1 MDNSQ
6 SSTQKI
12 RTYTVTFY
20 RHVSTDSIGKNFVIF
35 VHKFLPNESLGIMS
49 IIGKLPFKK
58 HMQKDEI
65 DIAYS
70 FKSTYRLI
78 REKLVEKN

>member
-1 MDNSQ
+1 MN
-6 SSTQKI
+6 
-12 RTYTVTFY
+12 
-20 RHVSTDSIGKNFVIF
+20 STDFIGKNFVIF

-49 IIGKLPFKK
+49 IIGKLSFKK

-78 REKLVEKN
+78 RQKLEEKN